1 MGNFVH
7 FNSVLRVNLTNFNSS
22 EGAGNQ
28 ITLKKITTFNG
39 AEFVY
44 VSGQAYR
51 RYIRES
57 IYWMSDGKFNLCG
70 IDKDGSPIIKI
81 KLPSGEEVE
90 VVKSK
95 KIQQEELKK
104 LGLEKFE
111 NYESFMHFL
120 IQQEPELD
128 IFGFL
133 LPISEKKIGHT
144 RKASPFQVTPWI
156 SAFPYNYN
164 SDMMTR
170 SKAEEQAGDIVKV
183 EFDAFNY
190 MQGAQIINVD
200 LIGGYWNEHKEMLI
214 KVLTNSNGSV
224 SNEKK
229 KRLNWLITALQN
241 PAGGSK
247 KARLLNDFS
256 PILTVGSNQQTGVV
270 YFNHSFE
277 ILPPDGE
284 VKSLADIRG
293 YLKLDKFFHDF
304 NSAKNYIRKLY
315 IGINPYEFANGEDT
329 VEELVRFAK
338 NNSDKV
344 EMCETPSEV
353 FEKLKVN

>member
-1 MGNFVH
+1 MGNFIH
-7 FNSVLRVNLTNFNSS
+7 FNSLLRVNLANFNSS

-57 IYWMSDGKFNLCG
+57 IYWMSNGNFNLCG
-70 IDKDGSPIIKI
+70 IDKDGSPIIKV
-81 KLPSGEEVE
+81 KKNDEEIE
-90 VVKSK
+90 VVKGK
-95 KIQQEELKK
+95 KIQQDQLEK
-104 LGLEKFE
+104 LGFGKFE
-111 NYESFMHFL
+111 DYNSFMNFL

-144 RKASPFQVTPWI
+144 RKTSPFQVTPWI
-156 SAFPYNYN
+156 SSFPYNYN

-200 LIGGYWNEHKEMLI
+200 LIGGYWDEHNEALVN
-214 KVLTNSNGSV
+214 VLEPNSK
-224 SNEKK
+224 EKK
-229 KRLNWLITALQN
+229 KRVNWLIEAIQN

-256 PILTVGSNQQTGVV
+256 PVITIGSKQDTGVV
-270 YFNHSFE
+270 YFNNTFE
-277 ILPPDGE
+277 VLPPTGE
-284 VKSLADIRG
+284 ISSMSDIKG
-293 YLKLDKFFHDF
+293 QLKLEKFFHDF
-304 NSAKNYIRKLY
+304 KNAQQHINKLY
-315 IGINPYEFANGEDT
+315 VGINPYEFINSEKIL
-329 VEELVRFAK
+329 EELVRFSR
-338 NNSDKV
+338 NYSEIV
-344 EMCETPSEV
+344 EICENPSEV
-353 FEKLKVN
+353 FENLKLK